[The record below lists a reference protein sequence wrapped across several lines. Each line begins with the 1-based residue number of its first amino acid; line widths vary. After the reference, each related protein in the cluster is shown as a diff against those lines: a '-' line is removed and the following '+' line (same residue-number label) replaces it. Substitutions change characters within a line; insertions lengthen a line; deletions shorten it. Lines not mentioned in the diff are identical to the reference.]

1 MDFLKNYAEFVEQ
14 EIKNL
19 ELPSSPIDLYDPLK
33 YFLAIGGKRIRPILT
48 LMSGELFGLK
58 KEDVING
65 ALAIE
70 FLHNFSLIHDDIM
83 DKAPLRRGFETV
95 HEKWNQDV
103 AILAG
108 DVLMIKAYQCLAKQ
122 QGDLKKLMDAFNQ
135 SAIEICE
142 GQQFDMEFETKESV
156 SISEYIE
163 MIRLKTS
170 VLLGCALKLGAIAA
184 DASKVDSDLI
194 YNFGVNIGISFQ
206 IQDDILDLYGNP
218 ATFGKQIG
226 GDVLANKKTILFLL
240 ALENANEEQKESL
253 LNLQKELDPDRKIQL
268 AKELFDSIDV
278 RGKAV
283 ELKNKYS
290 VLANQNLQKIQ
301 VETCKKQNLIQLSD
315 YLLVRKD

>member
-1 MDFLKNYAEFVEQ
+1 
-14 EIKNL
+14 
-19 ELPSSPIDLYDPLK
+19 
-33 YFLAIGGKRIRPILT
+33 
-48 LMSGELFGLK
+48 
-58 KEDVING
+58 
-65 ALAIE
+65 

-122 QGDLKKLMDAFNQ
+122 QGDLKQLMDAFNQ

-218 ATFGKQIG
+218 ATFGKQ
-226 GDVLANKKTILFLL
+226 
-240 ALENANEEQKESL
+240 
-253 LNLQKELDPDRKIQL
+253 
-268 AKELFDSIDV
+268 
-278 RGKAV
+278 
-283 ELKNKYS
+283 
-290 VLANQNLQKIQ
+290 
-301 VETCKKQNLIQLSD
+301 
-315 YLLVRKD
+315 

>member
-142 GQQFDMEFETKESV
+142 GQQFDME
-156 SISEYIE
+156 
-163 MIRLKTS
+163 
-170 VLLGCALKLGAIAA
+170 
-184 DASKVDSDLI
+184 
-194 YNFGVNIGISFQ
+194 
-206 IQDDILDLYGNP
+206 
-218 ATFGKQIG
+218 
-226 GDVLANKKTILFLL
+226 
-240 ALENANEEQKESL
+240 
-253 LNLQKELDPDRKIQL
+253 
-268 AKELFDSIDV
+268 
-278 RGKAV
+278 
-283 ELKNKYS
+283 
-290 VLANQNLQKIQ
+290 
-301 VETCKKQNLIQLSD
+301 
-315 YLLVRKD
+315 